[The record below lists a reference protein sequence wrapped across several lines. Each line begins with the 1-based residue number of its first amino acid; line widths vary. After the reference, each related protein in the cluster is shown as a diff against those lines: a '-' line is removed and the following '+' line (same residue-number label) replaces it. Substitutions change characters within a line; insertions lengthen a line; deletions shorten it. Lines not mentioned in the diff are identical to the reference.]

1 MNVVIPPTTS
11 ATPRWRVSLDSLLA
25 PRRLAL
31 VGASPEAMITREIV
45 GNLKQLGFPGTLY
58 AVNPKYKEVLG
69 HPCFATLADI
79 PGPVD
84 CIVLGVS
91 KKMVFQMLE
100 DCLKINVHSVVL
112 PAAGF
117 AESGNPEDLAL
128 QEKLVE
134 FATRNEMR
142 ICGPN
147 CEGNVSMHGQVATMY
162 GPLPQGMRA
171 GRLAVVAQSGGLLNA
186 IIEHGHAR
194 GLGFSRLVSSGN
206 EAVINLCD
214 YIEYLLDDPETGV
227 IATTIEGF
235 KDGRRF
241 LALARRALELG
252 KPIVALKTGR
262 SDKGGAAVASHT
274 GSVAGSYET
283 QAAVFR
289 QFGVIAASSIDE
301 VVETSSLL
309 LKGRYPTQDGV
320 CCLLISGGATVL
332 SADVAAR
339 KGLSVPDPSP
349 EIEAEILKMMPGVEH
364 VANPFDAG
372 VGFQAFLDPEFMTK
386 CLNILVNDDRYG
398 VYTIIGKRNGSSLLQ
413 RLVGQ
418 MEPVAARS
426 GKAFASVST
435 ISERVDTDSKL
446 FRESGSIAF
455 LQDIDQGL
463 QAIRNLLDF
472 SRSTH
477 RRAAGPATRGDLP
490 ASVPDLLGASG
501 RILTEREAKR
511 VFTALGLATTR
522 EALATNPSEAAR
534 IAAEIGFPVAMKV
547 ESAGIPHKTE
557 AGAIRLG
564 VGSAAEAEA
573 ACTDVLRA
581 AHAYRPDADIAGV
594 LVQEM
599 APEGIEMIV
608 GSTCDPQ
615 FGPIVMVGLGG
626 IYVEV
631 FRDVSLRKA
640 PVSIDEAKEMID
652 ELRCRPLL
660 AGVRG
665 AAAADV
671 EALARAVAAVSE
683 LAAQHEDR
691 IAEVDLNPV
700 RVYPAGSGIRILD
713 ALIRNH

>member
-1 MNVVIPPTTS
+1 MTAAIQPEPTT
-11 ATPRWRVSLDSLLA
+11 TPRWRVSLDSMLA

-58 AVNPKYKEVLG
+58 TVNPKYKEVLG
-69 HPCFATLADI
+69 HPCFASLADI

-84 CIVLGVS
+84 CVVLGVS
-91 KKMVFQMLE
+91 KKMVFQVLE
-100 DCLKINVHSVVL
+100 DCLKINVRSVVL

-128 QEKLVE
+128 QEKLVD

-162 GPLPQGMRA
+162 GPLPQRMRA

-241 LALARRALELG
+241 LALAQRALELG
-252 KPIVALKTGR
+252 KPIIALKTGR
-262 SDKGGAAVASHT
+262 SDKGSAAVASHT

-309 LKGRYPTQDGV
+309 LKGRFPTREGV

-339 KGLSVPDPSP
+339 KGLAVPDPSP
-349 EIEAEILKMMPGVEH
+349 AIEAEVLKLMSGVEH
-364 VANPFDAG
+364 VSNPFDAG
-372 VGFQAFLDPEFMTK
+372 VGFHAFLDPEFMTK
-386 CLNILVNDDRYG
+386 CLDILVNDDRYG
-398 VYTIIGKRNGSSLLQ
+398 VYAIIGKRSGSSLLQ
-413 RLVGQ
+413 RLVAQ
-418 MEPVAARS
+418 MAPVAARS
-426 GKAFASVST
+426 DKAFASVST
-435 ISERVDTDSKL
+435 ISESIDTEGKL
-446 FRESGSIAF
+446 FKEGGDIAF
-455 LQDIDQGL
+455 LQDIDQGF

-472 SRSTH
+472 SR
-477 RRAAGPATRGDLP
+477 RARQQTGGEARGALP
-490 ASVPDLLGASG
+490 ASIPDTLGAAG

-522 EALATNPSEAAR
+522 ESLATSPSEAAR

-547 ESAGIPHKTE
+547 ESADIPHKTE

-564 VGSAAEAEA
+564 VGSPAEAETA
-573 ACTDVLRA
+573 FTDVLRA
-581 AHAYRPDADIAGV
+581 ARAFRPDAAIAGV

-599 APEGIEMIV
+599 APAGIEMIV

-640 PVSIDEAKEMID
+640 PVSIDEAKEMIG
-652 ELRCRPLL
+652 ELRCMPLL

-665 AAAADV
+665 AAPTDV
-671 EALARAVAAVSE
+671 EALARVVVAVSE

-691 IAEVDLNPV
+691 IAEIDLNPV
-700 RVYPAGSGIRILD
+700 RVYPTGSGIRILD

>member
-1 MNVVIPPTTS
+1 MNVATTS
-11 ATPRWRVSLDSLLA
+11 ATPGWRVSLDSMLA

-58 AVNPKYKEVLG
+58 PVNPKYKEVLG
-69 HPCFATLADI
+69 HPCFPSLADI
-79 PGPVD
+79 PGLVD
-84 CIVLGVS
+84 CVVLGVS
-91 KKMVFQMLE
+91 KKMVFQVLE
-100 DCLKINVHSVVL
+100 DCLKINVRSVVL

-128 QEKLVE
+128 QEQLVD

-147 CEGNVSMHGQVATMY
+147 CEGNVSMHGQVATLY

-262 SDKGGAAVASHT
+262 SDKGSAAVASHT

-309 LKGRYPTQDGV
+309 LKGRFPAREGV

-339 KGLSVPDPSP
+339 KGLAVPDPSP
-349 EIEAEILKMMPGVEH
+349 AIEAEVLKLMPGVEH
-364 VANPFDAG
+364 VSNPFDAG

-386 CLNILVNDDRYG
+386 CLDILVNDDRYG
-398 VYTIIGKRNGSSLLQ
+398 VYAIIGKRSGSSLLQ
-413 RLVGQ
+413 RLVAQ
-418 MEPVAARS
+418 MGPVAARS
-426 GKAFASVST
+426 DKAFASVST
-435 ISERVDTDSKL
+435 ISESIDTEGNL
-446 FRESGSIAF
+446 FKEGGDIAF
-455 LQDIDQGL
+455 LQDIDQGF

-472 SRSTH
+472 SRSA
-477 RRAAGPATRGDLP
+477 RRRTGGEMHSALP
-490 ASVPDLLGASG
+490 ASIPDMLGAAA

-511 VFTALGLATTR
+511 VFAALGLATTR
-522 EALATNPSEAAR
+522 EALATSPSEAAR

-547 ESAGIPHKTE
+547 ESADIPHKTE

-564 VGSAAEAEA
+564 VGSTAEAEA

-581 AHAYRPDADIAGV
+581 ARAYRPDAAIAGV

-599 APEGIEMIV
+599 APEGIEMII

-640 PVSIDEAKEMID
+640 PVSVDEAREMID
-652 ELRCRPLL
+652 ELRCKPLL

-665 AAAADV
+665 AAPADV

-691 IAEVDLNPV
+691 IAEIDLNPV

>member
-1 MNVVIPPTTS
+1 MTAAIQPEPST
-11 ATPRWRVSLDSLLA
+11 TPRWRVSLDSMLA

-58 AVNPKYKEVLG
+58 TVNPKYREVLG
-69 HPCFATLADI
+69 HPCFASLADI

-84 CIVLGVS
+84 CVVLGVS
-91 KKMVFQMLE
+91 KKMVFQVLE
-100 DCLKINVHSVVL
+100 DCLKINVRSVVL

-128 QEKLVE
+128 QEKLVD

-252 KPIVALKTGR
+252 KPIIALKTGR
-262 SDKGGAAVASHT
+262 SDKGSAAVASHT

-309 LKGRYPTQDGV
+309 LKGRFPTQEGV

-332 SADVAAR
+332 SADVAAG
-339 KGLSVPDPSP
+339 KGLAVPDPSP
-349 EIEAEILKMMPGVEH
+349 AIEAEVLKLMPGVEH
-364 VANPFDAG
+364 VSNPFDAG

-386 CLNILVNDDRYG
+386 CLDILVNDDRYG
-398 VYTIIGKRNGSSLLQ
+398 VYAIIGKRSGSSLLQ
-413 RLVGQ
+413 RLVAQ
-418 MEPVAARS
+418 MAPVAARS

-435 ISERVDTDSKL
+435 ISESIDTEGKL
-446 FRESGSIAF
+446 FKEGGDIAF
-455 LQDIDQGL
+455 LQDIDQGF

-472 SRSTH
+472 SR
-477 RRAAGPATRGDLP
+477 RARQQTGGEARGILP
-490 ASVPDLLGASG
+490 ASIPDTLGAAG

-522 EALATNPSEAAR
+522 EALATSPSEAAR

-547 ESAGIPHKTE
+547 ESADIPHKTE

-564 VGSAAEAEA
+564 VGSAAEAET
-573 ACTDVLRA
+573 ACTEVLRA
-581 AHAYRPDADIAGV
+581 ARAYRPDADIAGV

-640 PVSIDEAKEMID
+640 PVSVEVAREMID
-652 ELRCRPLL
+652 ELRCKPLL

-665 AAAADV
+665 AAPADV

-691 IAEVDLNPV
+691 IAEIDLNPV